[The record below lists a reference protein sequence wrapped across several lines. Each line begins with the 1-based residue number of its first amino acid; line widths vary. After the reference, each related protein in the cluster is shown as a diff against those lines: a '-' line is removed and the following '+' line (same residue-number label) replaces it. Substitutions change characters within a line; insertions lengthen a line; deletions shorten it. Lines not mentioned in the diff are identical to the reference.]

1 MGFYYA
7 LECRGMYILKFY
19 WEVLHMCNKFVTLRR
34 SVVTLC
40 ACACLLVPTDTVFAS
55 NVIKLDNECKISNEI
70 ENTVS
75 QELNDVYYKTPE
87 VKPMIQVQPA
97 MLQIS
102 GPDINYLSGP
112 VMIDPS
118 ERDLLERL
126 VQGESGG
133 ISVEAAALV
142 AQCIRDAMVYK
153 GYRSIEQ
160 IRTGLKYSGSIDI
173 PPNSNTKEA
182 VHRIFD
188 LGESAVQH
196 RLFYFYAPRV
206 VDSRWHETQEF
217 IIEFGGHRFFDE
229 VPVH

>member
-1 MGFYYA
+1 
-7 LECRGMYILKFY
+7 
-19 WEVLHMCNKFVTLRR
+19 
-34 SVVTLC
+34 
-40 ACACLLVPTDTVFAS
+40 
-55 NVIKLDNECKISNEI
+55 
-70 ENTVS
+70 
-75 QELNDVYYKTPE
+75 
-87 VKPMIQVQPA
+87 MIQVQPA

-102 GPDINYLSGP
+102 EPDINYLSGP

-206 VDSRWHETQEF
+206 VNSRWHETQEF